1 MKLAWQVGSR
11 PALSASLMGGVV
23 VGCGAILD
31 LPPLL
36 DVAIRVPVG
45 AVAYVLFSLWI
56 NGEHIR
62 QVVQLLRARDD
73 TPSGNEKSSAA

>member
-1 MKLAWQVGSR
+1 VG
-11 PALSASLMGGVV
+11 

-62 QVVQLLRARDD
+62 QVVQLLRARGK
-73 TPSGNEKSSAA
+73 TPSENEMPSEA